1 MENTVSDDTKTKAA
15 DLAERF
21 WEQLLEIEP
30 LLATHVGDER
40 FDDRLPDPG
49 EAGLALRERIHRA
62 ALEEAQALD
71 RSTLDA
77 EMTGTLDVLEAVA
90 KRELA
95 SIEHRM
101 DRFQAVTHFWG
112 PANLLA
118 DLGSLQRTDTPERAS
133 KYLSRL
139 RAVPAYLNAV
149 GDVATGAADAGQVF
163 PRLVVDR
170 TIATVERLLS
180 SDPKDSPAMSNIA
193 EEATDLRD
201 QAAAVLSDDV
211 WPAYQAYLDVLRS
224 YREKATETIGL
235 CDLPGGDGMYASQ
248 ILGWTT
254 LPLGAQEV
262 HDMGVADF
270 QKIQEE
276 RQEIASRLG
285 FPDPQKA
292 IAEHD
297 ASGRNTPESREAMVQ
312 LAEEQVQRSWEAA
325 PAYFG
330 RLPQANCN
338 VKKVEEFRE
347 EDMPLAFY
355 QPPTGDN
362 TRAGLYYINT
372 SHITDR
378 KIHQIAS
385 VTYHEANPGH
395 HFQISIEYEFGH
407 STSLRRFG
415 GILAGSSFIE
425 GWGLYSE
432 RLADEMGLYRDD
444 YERLGML
451 EAQGWRAARL
461 IVDTGIHA
469 LGWTRERA
477 VDQLLAGGLTE
488 TDANVETDRYIA
500 MPGQALAYK
509 IGQFEIERWRARAAE
524 RQGPAFSLK
533 DFHDRLLALG
543 SLPLPAL
550 RREIGDGG

>member
-1 MENTVSDDTKTKAA
+1 VTDDTETKAK

-21 WEQLLEIEP
+21 WEQLLEVEP
-30 LLATHVGDER
+30 LLATHIGDER

-49 EAGLALRERIHRA
+49 EAGLARREEIHRA
-62 ALEEAQALD
+62 ALEEARSLD
-71 RSTLDA
+71 RAPLDA
-77 EMTGTLDVLEAVA
+77 ETRGTLDVLEAVTN
-90 KRELA
+90 RELA
-95 SIEHRM
+95 AIEHRM

-118 DLGSLQRTDTPERAS
+118 DLGSLQRVDTPERAE

-149 GDVATGAADAGQVF
+149 GDVATGGANAGQVF

-170 TIATVERLLS
+170 TIGTIERLLA
-180 SDPKDSPAMSNIA
+180 SDPKDSPATSNVP
-193 EEATDLRD
+193 EDSTDLKDRVVG
-201 QAAAVLSDDV
+201 VLTDAV

-235 CDLPGGDGMYASQ
+235 CDLPGGEGMYASQ

-254 LPLGAQEV
+254 LPLDAQEI
-262 HDMGVADF
+262 HEMGVADF
-270 QKIQEE
+270 DKIQEE

-285 FPDPQKA
+285 YPDPQKA

-297 ASGRNTPESREAMVQ
+297 ASGQNTPKSREAMVQ
-312 LAEEQVQRSWEAA
+312 LAEELVQRSWEAA
-325 PAYFG
+325 PGFFG

-338 VKKVEEFRE
+338 VKAVEEFRE

-372 SHITDR
+372 SHIADR
-378 KIHQIAS
+378 KIHQVAS

-395 HFQISIEYEFGH
+395 HFQVSIEYEFGH
-407 STSLRRFG
+407 DTSLRRFG

-432 RLADEMGLYRDD
+432 RLADEMGLYSDE

-469 LGWTRERA
+469 MRWSRERA
-477 VDQLLAGGLTE
+477 IDQLLAAGLTE
-488 TDANVETDRYIA
+488 TDAKVETDRYIA
-500 MPGQALAYK
+500 VPGQALAYK
-509 IGQFEIERWRARAAE
+509 IGQFEIERWRAQAAE
-524 RQGPAFSLK
+524 REGKDFSLK
-533 DFHDRLLALG
+533 GFHDRLLAMG

-550 RREIGDGG
+550 RREIEDGAR